1 MAKRNKEKMMT
12 ANDFGIM
19 VKRCC
24 ASCANKCFD
33 DKDLRCCGLSGKHV
47 RGSKVC
53 EYWKMS
59 DGLKTLGGKERGK
72 IQRRRYHLYVME
84 VRTAELELKAKGID
98 VGAAPVESIR
108 RDFEELFGSRYLI
121 H

>member
-1 MAKRNKEKMMT
+1 MTKRNKEKMMT
-12 ANDFGIM
+12 TNDFGIM

-24 ASCANKCFD
+24 ASCTNKCFD
-33 DKDLRCCGLSGKHV
+33 DKDKRCCGL
-47 RGSKVC
+47 
-53 EYWKMS
+53 
-59 DGLKTLGGKERGK
+59 RGK
-72 IQRRRYHLYVME
+72 VQCRRYQLYVME
-84 VRTAELELKAKGID
+84 VRTAEFEAKAKGID

>member
-1 MAKRNKEKMMT
+1 MTKRNKEKTMT
-12 ANDFGIM
+12 TNIFGFM

-33 DKDLRCCGLSGKHV
+33 DKDKRCCGLSGKHV

-53 EYWKMS
+53 EYWKMNER
-59 DGLKTLGGKERGK
+59 LKTLGGKERGK
-72 IQRRRYHLYVME
+72 VQCRRYQLYVME
-84 VRTAELELKAKGID
+84 VRTDELEAKAKGID
-98 VGAAPVESIR
+98 VGAAPVESIS

>member
-1 MAKRNKEKMMT
+1 MAERNKEKMMT

-24 ASCANKCFD
+24 ASCAKKCFD
-33 DKDLRCCGLSGKHV
+33 DEDLRCCQLSGKHV
-47 RGSKVC
+47 NGSKVC
-53 EYWKMS
+53 EFWEMNER
-59 DGLKTLGGKERGK
+59 LKALGGKERGK
-72 IQRRRYHLYVME
+72 VQRRRYQLYMME
-84 VRTAELELKAKGID
+84 VRATELEAKARGIA

-121 H
+121 L